1 MKKIL
6 NIGMMLL
13 ICSLA
18 MAQSQYISYREYIDK
33 DRKADLL
40 GASGILIYSQQGD
53 LIITLTNVKK
63 PIIQKNGKGE
73 DGLYEY
79 EIIIEPDETRQ
90 PKLEITKRGGV
101 DRQSFI
107 AKIKPDFYKAY
118 IIEEVPNPIRLEDQT
133 RSQDVILD
141 AKYAAVEIESAIES
155 LKIVYS
161 DSLHAQVTTVP
172 KESDN
177 TVFVTTLKIPIDRLK
192 DVENRLAEADRM
204 RDELYNKLTNPGVKL
219 SVDDEKKYD
228 DLDKEIVPA
237 LESVLQ
243 QMNQIE
249 VYAEGTNHLGIDI
262 TGIGPREKRRY
273 GILLLKVTI
282 HATEYGDMM
291 TEAARLLKTRN
302 YDEAKATFQN
312 ALNAKDR
319 PEEMIPVI
327 QSNIAEC
334 DSCILYDRYA
344 KFAILKMKEMRQ
356 AGSATQDHV
365 KEYASAALD
374 FLKTLNNYNPSDFY
388 MSRIQKLEQ
397 MIENMPLVIK
407 FTVNEWIRDVSGFHI
422 GGGIGRVEL
431 WANFGFSHPDL
442 KDYNREKRFRKMI
455 ESSSL
460 YQKIGETDPNGVII
474 VNLDRKSLPK
484 GLFFHALEELDIKV
498 EYVPMQKIM
507 RDSKNDYK
515 MRQYRIRMCKNE

>member
-63 PIIQKNGKGE
+63 PMIQKNGKGE

-172 KESDN
+172 KENDN

-192 DVENRLAEADRM
+192 DVENRLAEAGRM

-219 SVDDEKKYD
+219 SVDDEK
-228 DLDKEIVPA
+228 
-237 LESVLQ
+237 
-243 QMNQIE
+243 N
-249 VYAEGTNHLGIDI
+249 T
-262 TGIGPREKRRY
+262 
-273 GILLLKVTI
+273 
-282 HATEYGDMM
+282 M
-291 TEAARLLKTRN
+291 TW
-302 YDEAKATFQN
+302 
-312 ALNAKDR
+312 
-319 PEEMIPVI
+319 
-327 QSNIAEC
+327 
-334 DSCILYDRYA
+334 
-344 KFAILKMKEMRQ
+344 
-356 AGSATQDHV
+356 
-365 KEYASAALD
+365 
-374 FLKTLNNYNPSDFY
+374 
-388 MSRIQKLEQ
+388 
-397 MIENMPLVIK
+397 IK
-407 FTVNEWIRDVSGFHI
+407 
-422 GGGIGRVEL
+422 
-431 WANFGFSHPDL
+431 
-442 KDYNREKRFRKMI
+442 K
-455 ESSSL
+455 SSL
-460 YQKIGETDPNGVII
+460 RWNPCFN
-474 VNLDRKSLPK
+474 R
-484 GLFFHALEELDIKV
+484 
-498 EYVPMQKIM
+498 
-507 RDSKNDYK
+507 
-515 MRQYRIRMCKNE
+515 

>member
-63 PIIQKNGKGE
+63 PMIQKNGKGE

-172 KESDN
+172 KENDN

-192 DVENRLAEADRM
+192 DVENRLAEAGRM

-273 GILLLKVTI
+273 GILLLKVTV
-282 HATEYGDMM
+282 HATG
-291 TEAARLLKTRN
+291 
-302 YDEAKATFQN
+302 YD
-312 ALNAKDR
+312 D
-319 PEEMIPVI
+319 
-327 QSNIAEC
+327 
-334 DSCILYDRYA
+334 
-344 KFAILKMKEMRQ
+344 
-356 AGSATQDHV
+356 
-365 KEYASAALD
+365 
-374 FLKTLNNYNPSDFY
+374 
-388 MSRIQKLEQ
+388 
-397 MIENMPLVIK
+397 
-407 FTVNEWIRDVSGFHI
+407 
-422 GGGIGRVEL
+422 
-431 WANFGFSHPDL
+431 
-442 KDYNREKRFRKMI
+442 
-455 ESSSL
+455 
-460 YQKIGETDPNGVII
+460 
-474 VNLDRKSLPK
+474 
-484 GLFFHALEELDIKV
+484 
-498 EYVPMQKIM
+498 
-507 RDSKNDYK
+507 
-515 MRQYRIRMCKNE
+515 